1 MIRLGLVAGPHLGAP
16 PRVKAE
22 VSGVER
28 ERSRTLD
35 SVLQL
40 DSLFM
45 TLALGKMEK
54 LAVKLL

>member
-1 MIRLGLVAGPHLGAP
+1 MMKAGLGGYGPHLGAP

-22 VSGVER
+22 VTGVE
-28 ERSRTLD
+28 RTLD
-35 SVLQL
+35 SLG
-40 DSLFM
+40 DSVFM